1 MKVGDLVRLV
11 RNYNVVGLIKSGGS
25 STGFYDI
32 LRTDGVTLFVHKS
45 SMELISE
52 SR

>member
-1 MKVGDLVRLV
+1 MKVGDLVRLM
-11 RNYNVVGLIKSGGS
+11 RNHNVIGLIKSTLNGD
-25 STGFYDI
+25 GFYDI

-45 SMELISE
+45 SMELLNE